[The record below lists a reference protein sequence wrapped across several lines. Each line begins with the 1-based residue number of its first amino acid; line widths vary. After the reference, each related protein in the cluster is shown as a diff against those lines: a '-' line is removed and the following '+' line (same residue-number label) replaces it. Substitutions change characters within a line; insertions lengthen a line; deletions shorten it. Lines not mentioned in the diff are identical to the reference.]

1 MSSKEKSGTQT
12 HSLIQWFGFNG
23 RVMGM
28 VVREW
33 LESSPWG
40 ARAAA
45 GAAPVGVSPAEAAP
59 TPGTADQGLD
69 VRCGTVLVAAGV
81 LVEACSRFFDPV
93 VLAQLDAALAYEL
106 AAQARSAAEDAVAEL
121 DRGVREGRSA
131 ESLAELAQYSSG
143 VGAAAR
149 KAGSLSDQAASV
161 LLALRGSGP
170 VKGPGGAGAEVCGAD
185 VSGAAL
191 IEIIG
196 RLEETKNAVA
206 AVQAQAQAL
215 FVGQQRLAQAKA
227 GMPRNA
233 IGRGIAAQVGLS
245 RHESPHRGRQLC
257 ELAHVLVRELPHTMN
272 AFVEGKLSEYRAG
285 IIARETVFLQLE
297 DRLRVDQLIAADG
310 DALARMGTRELT
322 AATRSAAYALD
333 PQVFV
338 KRHEMAV
345 GERHLSLRPAADGMT
360 FLTALIPLR
369 QGVRIL
375 ATLTKVAESA
385 KASGD
390 ERGKGQL
397 MADALIHRLTEHAPC
412 DAGAGGVGD
421 HRGVS
426 AGGTGTMEATG
437 LQAASPLGGAATG
450 TLCTTVDEA
459 NISLE
464 LVMTDRVLFGSANDP
479 AVLAGYDPIPAP
491 LARSMVLGGDGAGF
505 SPRVWL
511 KRLFT
516 HPDSNALISM
526 DSKGRLFPE
535 GMKEFLRL
543 QDQRC
548 QTPYCDAPIR
558 EYDHVKAYAAGG
570 LTSIDNGQGLCTA
583 CNQAKEA
590 PGWAFERNT
599 VPGGCL
605 VSTGIITPTGHR
617 YISTAPPLPGPSRGK
632 PSRRANRRC

>member
-1 MSSKEKSGTQT
+1 
-12 HSLIQWFGFNG
+12 
-23 RVMGM
+23 M
-28 VVREW
+28 VVPEW
-33 LESSPWG
+33 FDSSPRG

-45 GAAPVGVSPAEAAP
+45 GATPVGVSPAGASPVGVNPAEAAP

-69 VRCGTVLVAAGV
+69 VRGGTVLAAAGV
-81 LVEACSRFFDPV
+81 LLEACSRFFDPV

-149 KAGSLSDQAASV
+149 KADSQSDQAASV
-161 LLALRGSGP
+161 LLALGGSGPANGPDGSGP
-170 VKGPGGAGAEVCGAD
+170 VTGMGGAGAEVCGAEVCGAD
-185 VSGAAL
+185 VCGAAL

-206 AVQAQAQAL
+206 AVQSQAQAL

-233 IGRGIAAQVGLS
+233 IGRGIAAQVGLA

-285 IIARETVFLQLE
+285 IIARETVFLALE
-297 DRLRVDQLIAADG
+297 DRLRVDELIAADG
-310 DALARMGTRELT
+310 DALARMGTRELA

-345 GERHLSLRPAADGMT
+345 GERHVSLRPAADGMT

-385 KASGD
+385 KSSGD

-426 AGGTGTMEATG
+426 AGGPGTTEATG
-437 LQAASPLGGAATG
+437 LQAASPLGGAVPG

-464 LVMTDRVLFGSANDP
+464 LVMTDRALFGSANDP

-516 HPDSNALISM
+516 HPDSNALIAM

-590 PGWAFERNT
+590 PGWAFERDT
-599 VPGGCL
+599 VPGDGP
-605 VSTGIITPTGHR
+605 VSTRTITPTGHR